1 MRVCGDYG
9 LHLTQ
14 NLSVGELASH
24 DGHLYDLSEI
34 KGHGNKAYLNW
45 LSDAL
50 VATDTG
56 YGFVNYSTSS
66 ELRPTYPTGKSL
78 GGNKY
83 HNNLSACIAVYC
95 WRRTA

>member
-1 MRVCGDYG
+1 MSRLLC
-9 LHLTQ
+9 LATQ
-14 NLSVGELASH
+14 IIAVGELASH

-34 KGHGNKAYLNW
+34 KGHGDKAYLNW
-45 LSDAL
+45 LSDTL

-66 ELRPTYPTGKSL
+66 GLRPTYPIGQSL

-83 HNNLSACIAVYC
+83 HNNMSASVAVYC